1 MLHKF
6 YLVVLIVLLAI
17 PLGVFAQDDD
27 GYSFEDPVFLWS
39 AGQLDATDNSVYYS
53 LFVAS
58 GAEAISDL
66 TVTADVPEGATFVD
80 AFWTPETSTF
90 VGEADGAVSWEL
102 PALEAETIMGPFTF
116 HVTFENADAED
127 FAPQGAATGSVAW
140 GEDVLDAQAFGAE
153 TLSAVEA
160 SGSITIEPAG
170 TVDLVSIGE
179 TGAWILVPAD
189 AVSETVTLTIE
200 RLAITE
206 DSELPE
212 AAEETWWC
220 GQYSISADKDVTFSQ
235 PITLIL
241 PIRRALTPAMEVAVF
256 GLSPD
261 GEWIVQSDGE
271 ADTGEA
277 ETAQAFVSRDGVVI
291 SLTLDAASFSTDADV
306 FAVGVST
313 RKRTTSTSSSTGA
326 GDDSTWF

>member
-6 YLVVLIVLLAI
+6 YLAVLVVLFAI

-27 GYSFEDPVFLWS
+27 AYSFEDPVFLWS

-53 LFVAS
+53 LFVAA
-58 GAEAISDL
+58 GAEAVSDL

-80 AFWTPETSTF
+80 AFWTPESSTF
-90 VGEADGAVSWEL
+90 VGEADGVVSWEV

-127 FAPQGAATGSVAW
+127 FAPQGAATGTLVW
-140 GEDVLDAQAFGAE
+140 GEETIEAQAFGTE
-153 TLSAVEA
+153 TLSLVEDT
-160 SGSITIEPAG
+160 GSITIEPAG
-170 TVDLVSIGE
+170 TIDLVSIGE

-206 DSELPE
+206 ESELPE
-212 AAEETWWC
+212 VAEETWWC

-241 PIRRALTPAMEVAVF
+241 PIRRALTPSMEVAVF
-256 GLSPD
+256 GLSAD
-261 GEWIVQSDGE
+261 GEWLVQSDGE
-271 ADTGEA
+271 AETGEA
-277 ETAQAFVSRDGVVI
+277 ETAQAFVSRDGLVV
-291 SLTLDAASFSTDADV
+291 SLTLDAASFGSDAAV
-306 FAVGVST
+306 VAVGT
-313 RKRTTSTSSSTGA
+313 TTTKRSISTSGGSISDPA
-326 GDDSTWF
+326 PWF